1 MEPRKSLGLL
11 ALSVTML
18 AGATAVQGA
27 GVTDKEIVIGVHS
40 DLSGPASVWGVPSR
54 NAMQMRFDEV
64 NAAGGIH
71 GRKLRL
77 VVEDSQY
84 QVPRAVQAANK
95 LINRD
100 KVFAIL
106 GGMGTP
112 MNNAI
117 LPRMIKAN
125 IPNLFPFSAARQM
138 TEPHHALKFAHISTY
153 YDHIRAGMA
162 HLAKTAG
169 VKTFCVIY
177 QDSDFGKEILFG
189 AQDQAKKMGL
199 ELAARSAHKPTAS
212 DFVAAVAKF
221 KKAKCEAIAMG
232 TIIKDTILPFAT
244 ARKMGFDAIF
254 FSSGAGVASFVAGAK
269 GGITEGLY
277 GLGSVPPVYPDDSR
291 AIVRKWLEDYK
302 AKYGK
307 YPGSPAQLGYIGAD
321 LTVMGLDRA
330 GRNLTVEGLV
340 KALESIKGYKDIFGG
355 PVQNFSADNHR
366 GTTASVLYQVKKGR
380 WVKQTGPLAY

>member
-1 MEPRKSLGLL
+1 
-11 ALSVTML
+11 
-18 AGATAVQGA
+18 
-27 GVTDKEIVIGVHS
+27 
-40 DLSGPASVWGVPSR
+40 
-54 NAMQMRFDEV
+54 
-64 NAAGGIH
+64 
-71 GRKLRL
+71 
-77 VVEDSQY
+77 
-84 QVPRAVQAANK
+84 
-95 LINRD
+95 
-100 KVFAIL
+100 
-106 GGMGTP
+106 
-112 MNNAI
+112 
-117 LPRMIKAN
+117 
-125 IPNLFPFSAARQM
+125 
-138 TEPHHALKFAHISTY
+138 
-153 YDHIRAGMA
+153 
-162 HLAKTAG
+162 
-169 VKTFCVIY
+169 
-177 QDSDFGKEILFG
+177 
-189 AQDQAKKMGL
+189 
-199 ELAARSAHKPTAS
+199 
-212 DFVAAVAKF
+212 
-221 KKAKCEAIAMG
+221 MG

-366 GTTASVLYQVKKGR
+366 GTTASILYQVKKGR